1 MKGVGNIILNIC
13 FGLHS
18 VNKVVLSSVLQMFNF
33 EHWRLSVVSSK
44 NLRGLSNRN
53 DNVPTLISVAS
64 SFDYYTQ
71 ICYTETQLYCSIINV
86 LLNRELQ

>member
-1 MKGVGNIILNIC
+1 M
-13 FGLHS
+13 
-18 VNKVVLSSVLQMFNF
+18 
-33 EHWRLSVVSSK
+33 SSK